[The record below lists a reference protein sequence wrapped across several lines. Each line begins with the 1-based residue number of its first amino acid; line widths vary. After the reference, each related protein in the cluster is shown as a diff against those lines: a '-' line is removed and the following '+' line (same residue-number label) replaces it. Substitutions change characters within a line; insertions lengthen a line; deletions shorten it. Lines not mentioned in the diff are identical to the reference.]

1 MNRSRFCVIAVPA
14 SHSRSR
20 AGPAAASA
28 DGPSGRET
36 FTEGAQCTSNFVF
49 TDGGEHV
56 PRARRP
62 TAPAP
67 ERRPRPTAATR
78 GSLPL
83 GTPVEIDGATQPGT
97 LVYNS
102 WIAMQNA
109 GETERRHLRVQRLR
123 AGQASAA
130 DAASVNPT
138 VPAFGGPEGL
148 GPSEAELGDTVY
160 SYGNSSLRQG
170 VTKLSPK
177 QGVVVESAGNGWSR
191 TVYTLTPGVPGDS
204 GSGFMNE
211 SGQAIGTLSTLAI
224 APVPASNGV
233 GRPAQGAELPEQLGR
248 SLQRQPG
255 QGQQALQPGSRQ
267 RHPRRLEHL

>member
-1 MNRSRFCVIAVPA
+1 MNRSRFCVIATGVA
-14 SHSRSR
+14 LALA
-20 AGPAAASA
+20 AGPATASA
-28 DGPSGRET
+28 EVHPGAMT

-49 TDGGEHV
+49 TDGSSTYLGQAAHCSG
-56 PRARRP
+56 
-62 TAPAP
+62 TG
-67 ERRPRPTAATR
+67 AATETN
-78 GSLPL
+78 GCDAQSLPL
-83 GTPVEIDGATQPGT
+83 GTPVEIDGASQPGT

-109 GETERRHLRVQRLR
+109 GETNADACAYNDFALVKL
-123 AGQASAA
+123 SAA

-148 GPSEAELGDTVY
+148 GPSEAGLGDTVY

-170 VTKLSPK
+170 ITKLSPK

-233 GRPAQGAELPEQLGR
+233 ADLRKELNYLNNSGVLSNVSLVRGNKPFNPDLVSAILGA
-248 SLQRQPG
+248 
-255 QGQQALQPGSRQ
+255 
-267 RHPRRLEHL
+267 